1 MTQDGLLVLR
11 SLFTTIWSLFT
22 SFLIPG
28 TNTTPAE
35 FAFFL
40 VFSVLLV
47 FSVYAVDEE
56 GGGSSESVNAVYI
69 VSSDTSASGS
79 YAISPSDLLGVLKV
93 FSESQKSQQL
103 VPSDLDLVNVSILR
117 SVAPV
122 TPSDASGLK
131 AVLLEFIGDYDP
143 VIVEYEYRNQNSQYS
158 SYLREVQPDY
168 PWLVSCA
175 LLIVVIYC
183 IFRLGGALFCKR

>member
-1 MTQDGLLVLR
+1 MIVLKR
-11 SLFTTIWSLFT
+11 FLFI
-22 SFLIPG
+22 
-28 TNTTPAE
+28 
-35 FAFFL
+35 L

-47 FSVYAVDEE
+47 FSALAADDE
-56 GGGSSESVNAVYI
+56 GGGSSDSVNSVYI
-69 VSSDTSASGS
+69 VSSDTSVSGS
-79 YAISPSDLLGVLKV
+79 SGISPSDLLGVLKI
-93 FSESQKSQQL
+93 FSDSQKSQQL

-168 PWLVSCA
+168 PWLVSCG
-175 LLIVVIYC
+175 LLVVVIYC
-183 IFRLGGALFCKR
+183 IFRLGGALFCRR

>member
-1 MTQDGLLVLR
+1 MIVLKR
-11 SLFTTIWSLFT
+11 FF
-22 SFLIPG
+22 FLISFVFLLSVSV
-28 TNTTPAE
+28 
-35 FAFFL
+35 FASSDDERGD
-40 VFSVLLV
+40 VEVV
-47 FSVYAVDEE
+47 HSVYVVA
-56 GGGSSESVNAVYI
+56 
-69 VSSDTSASGS
+69 SDTDVSAGSGS
-79 YAISPSDLLGVLKV
+79 FGISSSQLLTVLA
-93 FSESQKSQQL
+93 SLAQNQSQA
-103 VPSDLDLVNVSILR
+103 VPSDLDLVNVSILK

-122 TPSDASGLK
+122 TPSDATGLK

-168 PWLVSCA
+168 PWLVSCG

>member
-1 MTQDGLLVLR
+1 MKR
-11 SLFTTIWSLFT
+11 LF
-22 SFLIPG
+22 FL
-28 TNTTPAE
+28 
-35 FAFFL
+35 FAFVFL
-40 VFSVLLV
+40 LFSSA
-47 FSVYAVDEE
+47 FAAEDPSGSVD
-56 GGGSSESVNAVYI
+56 SVNAVYI

-79 YAISPSDLLGVLKV
+79 SGISPSDLLGFLKV
-93 FSESQKSQQL
+93 FSDSQKSQQL

-122 TPSDASGLK
+122 TPSDSSGLK

-168 PWLVSCA
+168 PWLVSCG
-175 LLIVVIYC
+175 LLVVVIYC
-183 IFRLGGALFCKR
+183 LFRLGGALFCRR